1 MNVYLLQIVN
11 GIGVGMLYFLLAVG
25 LSIVFGL
32 LRFVNFAHGA
42 FYLLGAYLC
51 YQALQWS
58 ANFWVALAVV
68 PLVVGAFA
76 WSVEKLVLR
85 HVYAQQ
91 HEFHILATVE
101 PRSCCRSA
109 RSSRGPARRQRAA
122 ARRAERRRD
131 LGRLRLPK
139 YRLFVIAFTAV
150 LAALLWWVLEGTR
163 LGSTVRAGSES
174 TEMVSLLGINVT
186 RVFSLVFALGA
197 ATAALAGVLAAPI
210 RGVDPFMGIE
220 ALGVAFVV
228 VVVGGMGNFLGAL
241 VGGLLVGIVQSLMST
256 LAGRGAADD
265 LCRDGGRA
273 AVASERVAGEG
284 PHDRIV
290 EIAAARDGG
299 RGRGWR
305 GGRREQGDAGRA
317 ALGCNLLLG
326 YTGCCRSD
334 RASSSAGWC

>member
-76 WSVEKLVLR
+76 WIVEKLVLR

-91 HEFHILATVE
+91 HEFHILATVGLALVLQE
-101 PRSCCRSA
+101 CA
-109 RSSRGPARRQRAA
+109 ILVWGP
-122 ARRAERRRD
+122 
-131 LGRLRLPK
+131 LGDNVPPPDALNGVVVWGGFIYPK
-139 YRLFVIAFTAV
+139 YRLFVIGFTAV
-150 LAALLWWVLEGTR
+150 LAALLWWLLDGTR

-174 TEMVSLLGINVT
+174 SEMVSLLGINVT

-256 LAGRGAADD
+256 LWPEGARLMIYVAMAAV
-265 LCRDGGRA
+265 LLLRPNGLLGRA
-273 AVASERVAGEG
+273 A
-284 PHDRIV
+284 
-290 EIAAARDGG
+290 
-299 RGRGWR
+299 
-305 GGRREQGDAGRA
+305 
-317 ALGCNLLLG
+317 
-326 YTGCCRSD
+326 
-334 RASSSAGWC
+334 